1 MPMKILDRKLKK
13 KRTLVFVGLEGTG
26 FSHEMIEIG
35 AYLATIN
42 EDGTIKKV
50 GAPFKRYVLAHHP
63 IGHFVENMTGIT
75 PQLLKKEG
83 KPFAEVLR
91 EFRKYVG
98 KHWEDSLFVT
108 FGNHDMVIF
117 HKSLEENEDAS
128 EIIVKHINRNNFDF
142 SAFLA
147 PYVQDLNGN
156 PLSLANYLKVFQ
168 VPFEGRAH
176 DALADAY
183 NLMDLY
189 KAVLAR
195 NDILVEEYGK
205 TLTHY
210 HHAPYPVTK
219 IIKKLTEG
227 ESVSPEDWGDAVAET
242 FK

>member
-1 MPMKILDRKLKK
+1 MKILDRKLRK
-13 KRTLVFVGLEGTG
+13 KRTLVFVDLEGTG

-35 AYLATIN
+35 AYLATLN

-63 IGHFVENMTGIT
+63 IGHFVENMTHIT
-75 PQLLKKEG
+75 QKLLEKEG

-98 KHWEDSLFVT
+98 KHWDDALFVT

-117 HKSLEENEDAS
+117 HRSLEENEDAS
-128 EIIVKHINRNNFDF
+128 EVIVKYINKNNLDF

-156 PLSLANYLKVFQ
+156 PLSLANYLKVFG

-189 KAVLAR
+189 KAVLEKP
-195 NDILVEEYGK
+195 DVLIEEYGK

-210 HHAPYPVTK
+210 HHAPVPVAK

-227 ESVSPEDWGDAVAET
+227 ESVTPEDWDTAVAET

>member
-1 MPMKILDRKLKK
+1 MPMKILDRKLRK
-13 KRTLVFVGLEGTG
+13 KRTLVFVDLEGTG

-35 AYLATIN
+35 AYLATLN

-63 IGHFVENMTGIT
+63 IGHFVENMTHIT
-75 PQLLKKEG
+75 QKLLEKEG

-98 KHWEDSLFVT
+98 KHWDDALFVT

-117 HKSLEENEDAS
+117 HRSLEENEDAS
-128 EIIVKHINRNNFDF
+128 EVIVKYINKNNIDF
-142 SAFLA
+142 SAFLS

-156 PLSLANYLKVFQ
+156 PLSLANYLKVFGVQ
-168 VPFEGRAH
+168 FEGRAH

-189 KAVLAR
+189 KAVLEKP
-195 NDILVEEYGK
+195 NVLIEEYAK

-210 HHAPYPVTK
+210 HHAPLPVAK
-219 IIKKLTEG
+219 IIKKLAEG
-227 ESVSPEDWGDAVAET
+227 ESVTPEDWDIAIAET

>member
-1 MPMKILDRKLKK
+1 MPMKILDRKLRK
-13 KRTLVFVGLEGTG
+13 KRTLVFVDLEGTG

-35 AYLATIN
+35 AYLATLN

-63 IGHFVENMTGIT
+63 IGHFVENMTHIT
-75 PQLLKKEG
+75 QKLLEKEG

-98 KHWEDSLFVT
+98 KHWDDALFVT

-117 HKSLEENEDAS
+117 HRSLEENEDAS
-128 EIIVKHINRNNFDF
+128 EVIVKYINKNNIDF
-142 SAFLA
+142 SAFLS

-156 PLSLANYLKVFQ
+156 PLSLANYLKVFGVQ
-168 VPFEGRAH
+168 FEGRAH

-189 KAVLAR
+189 KAVLEKP
-195 NDILVEEYGK
+195 DVLIEEYGK

-210 HHAPYPVTK
+210 HHAPLPVAK

-227 ESVSPEDWGDAVAET
+227 ESVTPEDWDIAIAET

>member
-1 MPMKILDRKLKK
+1 MKILDRKLRK
-13 KRTLVFVGLEGTG
+13 KRTLVFVDLEGTG

-35 AYLATIN
+35 AYLATLN

-63 IGHFVENMTGIT
+63 IGHFVENMTHIT
-75 PQLLKKEG
+75 QKLLEKEG

-98 KHWEDSLFVT
+98 KHWDDALFVT

-117 HKSLEENEDAS
+117 HRSLEENEDAS
-128 EIIVKHINRNNFDF
+128 EVIVKYINKNNIDF
-142 SAFLA
+142 SAFLS

-156 PLSLANYLKVFQ
+156 PLSLANYLKVFGVQ
-168 VPFEGRAH
+168 FEGRAH

-189 KAVLAR
+189 KAVLEKP
-195 NDILVEEYGK
+195 DVLIEEYGK

-210 HHAPYPVTK
+210 HHAPLPVAK

-227 ESVSPEDWGDAVAET
+227 ESVTPEDWDIAIAET

>member
-13 KRTLVFVGLEGTG
+13 KRTLVFVDLEGTG

-147 PYVQDLNGN
+147 N

-227 ESVSPEDWGDAVAET
+227 ESVSPEDWDDAVAET

>member
-1 MPMKILDRKLKK
+1 MKILDRKLRKK
-13 KRTLVFVGLEGTG
+13 HTLVFVDLEGTG

-35 AYLATIN
+35 AYLATLN

-63 IGHFVENMTGIT
+63 IGHFVENMTHIT
-75 PQLLKKEG
+75 QKLLEKEG

-98 KHWEDSLFVT
+98 KHWDDALFVT

-117 HKSLEENEDAS
+117 HRSLEENEDAS
-128 EIIVKHINRNNFDF
+128 EVIVKYINKNNLDF

-156 PLSLANYLKVFQ
+156 PLSLANYLKVFG

-189 KAVLAR
+189 KAVLEKP
-195 NDILVEEYGK
+195 DVLIEEYGK

-210 HHAPYPVTK
+210 HHAPVPVAK

-227 ESVSPEDWGDAVAET
+227 ESVTPEDWDIAVAET

>member
-1 MPMKILDRKLKK
+1 MPMKILDRKLRK
-13 KRTLVFVGLEGTG
+13 KRTLVFVDLEGTG

-35 AYLATIN
+35 AYLAPLN

-168 VPFEGRAH
+168 APFEGRAH

-189 KAVLAR
+189 KAVLEKP
-195 NDILVEEYGK
+195 DVLIEEYGK

-210 HHAPYPVTK
+210 HHAPVPVAK

-227 ESVSPEDWGDAVAET
+227 ESVTPEDWDIAVAET

>member
-13 KRTLVFVGLEGTG
+13 KSCLVFVDLEGTG

-35 AYLATIN
+35 AYLTTLN

-50 GAPFKRYVLAHHP
+50 YPPFKRYVLAHHP
-63 IGHFVENMTGIT
+63 IGRFVENMTGINER
-75 PQLLKKEG
+75 LLKKEG
-83 KPFAEVLR
+83 KPFAVVLR

-98 KHWEDSLFVT
+98 KHWDDALFVT

-117 HKSLEENEDAS
+117 HKSLENNPEAS
-128 EIIVKHINRNNFDF
+128 DVMVKYITRNDFDF

-147 PYVQDLNGN
+147 PYVQDMNGN
-156 PLSLANYLKVFQ
+156 PLSLANYLKVFE

-195 NDILVEEYGK
+195 NDILVSEYAK

-210 HHAPYPVTK
+210 NRAPFPVAK
-219 IIKKLTEG
+219 IVKKLTNG
-227 ESVSPEDWGDAVAET
+227 ESVTPEEWNVAIMET